1 MNQHDPAIQFLLNSS
16 DPSIRYFTLIDL
28 LGKTTRSREVKAA
41 RDQILEGSRVNALLA
56 GQHSGKRMAK
66 DSFGLHPGGFGVHPY
81 KKWDG
86 AHWRLVSLIELGVPA
101 KEPRAV
107 AAATA
112 AVDQVLQW
120 LTSEEHRSKIKAI
133 DGRVRS
139 CGSQEGN
146 ALAVCSRLKLTNDPR
161 VQYLAES
168 LVKWQWPDGGWN
180 CDKKPSAHHSSF
192 YESLAPMWGL
202 IEYHTATGDE
212 AALHAAQRTAELFL
226 CHRLFQSTT
235 RGEVIDPEWLKLHY
249 PLYWHYDILQALVI
263 LSRMPD
269 AVSRMQD
276 ARIQEALD
284 MIEAKRRSDGCWKAE
299 GSYWVMRGKRAS
311 NVEVVDWGRRGPN
324 EMITLNALRVL
335 KAAGRITS

>member
-28 LGKTTRSREVKAA
+28 LGKTNRSREVKAA
-41 RDQILEGSRVNALLA
+41 CDQILDGPRVRALLA
-56 GQHSGKRMAK
+56 GQHSGTRKSK

-86 AHWRLVSLIELGVPA
+86 AHWRLVSLIELGIPA

-107 AAATA
+107 AAA
-112 AVDQVLQW
+112 DQVLQW

-133 DGRVRS
+133 DGRVRR

-146 ALAVCSRLKLTNDPR
+146 ALAVCSRLGLIDDPR

-168 LVKWQWPDGGWN
+168 LIKWQWPDGGWN
-180 CDKKPSAHHSSF
+180 CDKNPGANHSSF

-202 IEYHTATGDE
+202 IEYHGATGNE
-212 AALHAAQRTAELFL
+212 AALHAAQRAAELFM
-226 CHRLFQSTT
+226 CHRLFRSSTS
-235 RGEVIDPEWLKLHY
+235 GAVINPEWLKLHH

-263 LSRMPD
+263 LSRLGPLD
-269 AVSRMQD
+269 DVRM
-276 ARIQEALD
+276 QEALD
-284 MIEAKRRSDGCWKAE
+284 LIEAKRRSDGCWKAE
-299 GSYWVMRGKRAS
+299 GFYWVMRGKRTS

-335 KAAGRITS
+335 KAARRI